1 MPKNVTAVVGV
12 LELDVAEAKGSFRA
26 FGPGLAVLS
35 VMKKL
40 VLLTLLLTTQLL
52 SAEELIGLPPV
63 VILAENHLSAEHK
76 RLEQDFFNLA
86 KVKSGYD
93 CLFLEVGANFNQALA
108 AYGRSEASYSNT
120 IVSEISRTQNSLGL
134 PMRNNW
140 SEEVLAAARASGLK
154 LYAVEFDYLTNY
166 AYELF
171 HQPDLYRH
179 IVERNA
185 WMARNIGQ
193 LLSSGTCH
201 RGILI
206 VGSDHV
212 QPWRGD
218 AALSVQAFLKKLEIE
233 SQVIDFENGSS
244 VEPVLTPLDI

>member
-1 MPKNVTAVVGV
+1 MRNVALLT
-12 LELDVAEAKGSFRA
+12 
-26 FGPGLAVLS
+26 
-35 VMKKL
+35 
-40 VLLTLLLTTQLL
+40 VLLATSPLF
-52 SAEELIGLPPV
+52 ADELVGLPPV
-63 VILAENHLSAEHK
+63 VILAENHLSSAHK
-76 RLEQDFFNLA
+76 QREQDFFKMPQVRA
-86 KVKSGYD
+86 GYD
-93 CLFLEVGANFNQALA
+93 CLFLEVGANFNEALA
-108 AYGRSEASYSNT
+108 AFGRSEASYANT
-120 IVSEISRTQNSLGL
+120 IENEILRTQNSLGL

-154 LYAVEFDYLTNY
+154 LHAVEFDYLTTY

-193 LLSSGTCH
+193 LLSSGTCQ

-218 AALSVQAFLKKLEIE
+218 AALSVQAFLKKLEID
-233 SQVIDFENGSS
+233 SQVIDFENGSRR
-244 VEPVLTPLDI
+244 EPAPMPVDI

>member
-1 MPKNVTAVVGV
+1 MPQV
-12 LELDVAEAKGSFRA
+12 RA
-26 FGPGLAVLS
+26 
-35 VMKKL
+35 
-40 VLLTLLLTTQLL
+40 
-52 SAEELIGLPPV
+52 
-63 VILAENHLSAEHK
+63 
-76 RLEQDFFNLA
+76 
-86 KVKSGYD
+86 GYD
-93 CLFLEVGANFNQALA
+93 CLFLEVGANFNEALA
-108 AYGRSEASYSNT
+108 AFGRSEASYANT
-120 IVSEISRTQNSLGL
+120 IENEILRTQNSLGL

-154 LYAVEFDYLTNY
+154 LHAVEFDYLTTY

-193 LLSSGTCH
+193 LLSSGTCQ

-218 AALSVQAFLKKLEIE
+218 AALSVQAFLKKLEID
-233 SQVIDFENGSS
+233 SQVIDFENGSRR
-244 VEPVLTPLDI
+244 EPAPMPVDI